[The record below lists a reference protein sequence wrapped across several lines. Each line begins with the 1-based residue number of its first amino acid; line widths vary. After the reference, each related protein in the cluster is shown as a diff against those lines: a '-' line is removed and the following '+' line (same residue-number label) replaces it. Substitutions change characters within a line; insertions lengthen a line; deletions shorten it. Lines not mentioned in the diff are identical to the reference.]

1 MSQTTEPNGGLAS
14 TTSRF
19 LGILCPR
26 PMILLVQP
34 PPERTQRR
42 AEATVGAP
50 AVPSPQAVSM
60 LSVVQPPEKAAV
72 LSSAANGLGR
82 RAGVQASCLLVA
94 ETSSGCRRRLN

>member
-34 PPERTQRR
+34 HPPRVNTEEGRGYSGSTSCSQPPGC
-42 AEATVGAP
+42 EH
-50 AVPSPQAVSM
+50 AVSG
-60 LSVVQPPEKAAV
+60 
-72 LSSAANGLGR
+72 SATRKSCCAQQCGKWAREEGGGLGQLPAGGR
-82 RAGVQASCLLVA
+82 HKQGVQKV
-94 ETSSGCRRRLN
+94 